1 MAVPTSGNFEM
12 FGTGSNTTIAGAIVE
27 GGDNVDGLNTFTL
40 LRAASNPDLFDETY
54 SGVVTNAINHVSA
67 SQQYR
72 NYPQRYYYMFVRECT
87 DGARVT
93 DGVLGD
99 MVVKSLT
106 DITSWSHML
115 IPRFPGDTAA
125 YFEVYGTA
133 TRAEYDANAGD
144 YTSINLDTIAGV
156 LQKSDCN
163 YTPTPTPTDTPTP
176 TPTDTNTPT
185 PTPVTYYYQLSHCTD
200 GPSNS
205 IYVYSIG
212 TQITNGD
219 SFSYFSNCYEYYDI
233 DPGQTGTIN
242 LAGLS
247 TCVCAT
253 PTPTPTNTNTP
264 TPTPTDTNTPTPTP
278 TTTPAGPTDTP
289 TPTPTDTPTPTPTPS
304 CDCITVD
311 VLNTQL
317 TSGGLDLYYIL
328 NQCGTGATAI
338 NLNTIFGNEQGGSTY
353 FAFCNTGTQSTMF
366 KYGPTGNSF
375 VGEPGMNVNSNG
387 TICTVN
393 GDCLPVMPATPT
405 PTPTNTPAGPT
416 DTPTPTP
423 TDTNTP
429 TPTPTTTPA
438 GPTDTPTPTP
448 TPAPLG
454 CYTYSVE
461 NNDQTFSVT
470 IGYNDCDGNGQSFI
484 LPADTA
490 TPDFCAEQGSVLRQ
504 SGTFNYTVYEEATT
518 CTVVPP
524 TPTSTPTP
532 TNTPAGPTD
541 TPTPTPTPVPEGC
554 LEYSIFANAGVLF
567 SVSYIDCDGNPDS
580 INVDSGDEYPICST
594 VYPTVT
600 AGNGTITLTG
610 LDNCFPTP
618 TPTSTPTPVPNTSTP
633 TPVPATATPTPVPG
647 VPSETLG
654 DGATNTDACNDFVSG
669 TGTVRYLDDFFPFAT
684 VIYRFSDGTGTAA
697 AGYYSDGGVWRYWNG
712 SAFTSNGDCGVYG
725 GGQL

>member
-27 GGDNVDGLNTFTL
+27 GGGNVDGLDTFTL

-99 MVVKSLT
+99 LVVKSLT

-133 TRAEYDANAGD
+133 TRVEYDTNAGD
-144 YTSINLDTIAGV
+144 YPSVNLDTIAGV

-163 YTPTPTPTDTPTP
+163 STPTPTPTDTPTP

-212 TQITNGD
+212 AQITNGD
-219 SFSYFSNCYEYYDI
+219 SFSYFSNCYEYYDV

-253 PTPTPTNTNTP
+253 PTPTPTNTDTP
-264 TPTPTDTNTPTPTP
+264 TPTPTGTNTPTPTP
-278 TTTPAGPTDTP
+278 TPVTYYYQLAHCSDGPSNSIYVFSVGTQITNGDSFSYFSNCYEYYDVDPGQTGTINLAGLSTCVCATPTPTPTNTVAAPTDTP
-289 TPTPTDTPTPTPTPS
+289 TPTPTVDPYNYYYVEGCPGGVYESKDRIVKTTSTYTVSLTPS
-304 CDCITVD
+304 V
-311 VLNTQL
+311 
-317 TSGGLDLYYIL
+317 
-328 NQCGTGATAI
+328 ATAVS
-338 NLNTIFGNEQGGSTY
+338 IFGNTWFAKSTTTKALY
-353 FAFCNTGTQSTMF
+353 
-366 KYGPTGNSF
+366 
-375 VGEPGMNVNSNG
+375 
-387 TICTVN
+387 
-393 GDCLPVMPATPT
+393 
-405 PTPTNTPAGPT
+405 
-416 DTPTPTP
+416 
-423 TDTNTP
+423 DTNLNCGCDVGNTCP
-429 TPTPTTTPA
+429 NADCESIDVSGFFTQVGCTSP
-438 GPTDTPTPTP
+438 DT
-448 TPAPLG
+448 
-454 CYTYSVE
+454 
-461 NNDQTFSVT
+461 
-470 IGYNDCDGNGQSFI
+470 
-484 LPADTA
+484 
-490 TPDFCAEQGSVLRQ
+490 
-504 SGTFNYTVYEEATT
+504 
-518 CTVVPP
+518 
-524 TPTSTPTP
+524 
-532 TNTPAGPTD
+532 
-541 TPTPTPTPVPEGC
+541 
-554 LEYSIFANAGVLF
+554 
-567 SVSYIDCDGNPDS
+567 
-580 INVDSGDEYPICST
+580 
-594 VYPTVT
+594 
-600 AGNGTITLTG
+600 
-610 LDNCFPTP
+610 PTP
-618 TPTSTPTPVPNTSTP
+618 TPTSTP
-633 TPVPATATPTPVPG
+633 TPTPVPG

-654 DGATNTDACNDFVSG
+654 DGATNTDACNDFVTG

-684 VIYRFSDGTGTAA
+684 VIYRNSDGTGTAA

-712 SAFTSNGDCGVYG
+712 SAFTSNGSCEVYG
-725 GGQL
+725 GQL